1 MPAKKLIYA
10 VIGNNTEEPL
20 LDISCSCGIANAP
33 LEIVVYRDLLAVIS
47 RVDGARFNSGLPDQ
61 ADAAQEQLSADLL
74 KYQQVNSYLLG
85 KSGRCGMLPLKFG
98 LTSVD
103 NQEVESVLE
112 RAYLQLRAYLDRLK
126 GKVELVVQ
134 ASWDI
139 AKIIPEIALAN
150 PEFISTNLVQTGKL
164 LFDAAEAKKKGLI
177 EAIHSQLSPLAQ
189 DFSDG
194 AHKDKS
200 LILNR
205 SYLVERTQE
214 AHFDTVVNAL
224 GERYD
229 GILDFRYIGP
239 LPAYS
244 FVNIELNQGNFAIL
258 DQARKTLRLAESA
271 TWRQIKSAYRKLL
284 LANHP
289 DQHPDDPDAAKRCK
303 EGVAAFNVIS
313 AYCQRSRKFSEG
325 ESDEEHVFTRDE
337 VENAFIVDTR
347 GAGLTTGNMPPLGF
361 KHAESNISL

>member
-20 LDISCSCGIANAP
+20 FDVSLSYGIDDTP
-33 LEIVVYRDLLAVIS
+33 LEIVVCRDLLAVVS
-47 RVDGARFNSGLPDQ
+47 RVDAARFDTDLQVQ
-61 ADAAQEQLSADLL
+61 AEAAQEQLRADLL
-74 KYQQVNSYLLG
+74 KYQQVNSYLLE
-85 KSGRCGMLPLKFG
+85 KSSRCGMLPLKFG

-139 AKIIPEIALAN
+139 SKIIPEIAQAN
-150 PEFISTNLVQTGKL
+150 PEFISTDLVQTGKL
-164 LFDAAEAKKKGLI
+164 LFDAAETKKKGLI
-177 EAIHSQLSPLAQ
+177 AAIHSQLSPLAQ
-189 DFSDG
+189 DFSEG
-194 AHKDKS
+194 THKEKS

-229 GILDFRYIGP
+229 GLLDFRYIGP
-239 LPAYS
+239 LPVYS

-258 DQARKTLRLAESA
+258 DQARKTLQLAESA
-271 TWRQIKSAYRKLL
+271 TWRQIKSAYRQLL

-313 AYCQRSRKFSEG
+313 AYCQRAQRFPE
-325 ESDEEHVFTRDE
+325 DENDKKHVFTRDE
-337 VENAFIVDTR
+337 VENAFIVDSK
-347 GAGLTTGNMPPLGF
+347 GALLASGNMPPFYF
-361 KHAESNISL
+361 KHAESTISL